1 MRGFQLWLRVF
12 GVVVVGIAVA
22 HLLFGQRTY
31 IGGGSVDATMESDLR
46 FYSVLFAAY
55 GAAFV
60 WASADVVG
68 RAGVIDVLGVLFFL
82 GGLAR
87 ILAWAVAGA
96 PSGFYVLMIPVE
108 LLIPVLHAVLV
119 RRFER
124 DARARGGSRVRCGN
138 GSLPGGAR
146 VGGGAG

>member
-1 MRGFQLWLRVF
+1 MRVFQVWLHVF
-12 GVVVVGIAVA
+12 GVAVVGIALA
-22 HLLFGQRTY
+22 HLLFGQSTY
-31 IGGGSVDATMESDLR
+31 IGGGEVNATMESDLR

-60 WASADVVG
+60 WAAADIVG
-68 RAGVIDVLGVLFFL
+68 RARVIDVLGLLFFL

-96 PSGFYVLMIPVE
+96 PHGFYVLMIPVE
-108 LLIPVLHAVLV
+108 LLVPVAHGVLV

-124 DARARGGSRVRCGN
+124 AANPV
-138 GSLPGGAR
+138 PA
-146 VGGGAG
+146 